1 MKQIRKFC
9 ITYTV
14 KELTWYNQKTGRRYI
29 LPHKEDVEYF
39 GYYVGKSQR
48 YYKKMLKKM
57 GAKNISITEK
67 RIKVEED
74 N

>member
-1 MKQIRKFC
+1 MRQIRKFW

-14 KELTWYNQKTGRRYI
+14 RELTWYNQKTGKRYI
-29 LPHKEDVEYF
+29 IPRKEDVEYST
-39 GYYVGKSQR
+39 YCIGKSQK
-48 YYKKMLKKM
+48 YYKKLLNKM

-67 RIKVEED
+67 RVNVEED